1 MARMARDRPVG
12 QYGDE
17 VLRLQQKVYEL
28 EQRVLELTRNSRP
41 TIPAYNPS
49 FLNAMSDTGL
59 NDGEYWIN
67 SNNEQ
72 MYYIF
77 NGHTYKI
84 TAT

>member
-1 MARMARDRPVG
+1 MAKIARDRPVG

-17 VLRLQQKVYEL
+17 VLRLQQRVYDL
-28 EQRVLELTRNSRP
+28 EQKVLALTGNSRP
-41 TIPAYNPS
+41 TIPVYSPS
-49 FLNAMSDTGL
+49 FINAMSDTGL

-67 SNNEQ
+67 SNNGQ

-77 NGHTYKI
+77 NGQQYKI